1 MGKELK
7 YFSKENVQMT
17 NKHMERCSASLI
29 IRKMKIKTT
38 VRHHL
43 TPVRMANMKNKSV
56 CEDVEK
62 FKNVKMVQTLWKMVW
77 HFLKKLNIELPYYP
91 VIPLLVIYPQ
101 RIETKDSNI
110 FVYIATLFT
119 VVKRGVQPKC
129 QQMDR

>member
-29 IRKMKIKTT
+29 IRKMQIKTT

-56 CEDVEK
+56 CEDVE

-77 HFLKKLNIELPYYP
+77 HFLRKLNIELPYNST
-91 VIPLLVIYPQ
+91 ISLW
-101 RIETKDSNI
+101 
-110 FVYIATLFT
+110 VYIQKNDGEL
-119 VVKRGVQPKC
+119 REILEHPGSG
-129 QQMDR
+129 